1 MYSAEIRAL
10 IAQHARLPVDA
21 ATLSDDSD
29 LYEAG
34 LTSLS
39 TVNLMLALEEHF
51 DVEFL
56 DRMLGRKTF
65 GSIGALDAAIQELR
79 GPATATPR
87 LAQGGGLAAGSAA

>member
-1 MYSAEIRAL
+1 MYADQIRAL
-10 IAQHARLPVDA
+10 IAEHGRLLVDVGR
-21 ATLSDDSD
+21 LRDDSD

-39 TVNLMLALEEHF
+39 TVNLMLAIEEHF

-65 GSIGALDAAIQELR
+65 GTIGTLAAAIAELR
-79 GPATATPR
+79 GPEASSESPAP
-87 LAQGGGLAAGSAA
+87 LKAGGAAG

>member
-1 MYSAEIRAL
+1 MHSNEIRPLLAE
-10 IAQHARLPVDA
+10 HARLRIPVDE
-21 ATLSDDSD
+21 LSDDAD

-65 GSIGALDAAIQELR
+65 GSIRALSAAIAELR
-79 GPATATPR
+79 A
-87 LAQGGGLAAGSAA
+87 SA

>member
-1 MYSAEIRAL
+1 MYSQEIRDL
-10 IAQHARLPVDA
+10 IAQHARLPVDV
-21 ATLSDDSD
+21 ATLTDESD

-65 GSIGALDAAIQELR
+65 GSIRTLDAAIQELR
-79 GPATATPR
+79 GLVPAS
-87 LAQGGGLAAGSAA
+87 AAGNGGARAAGGAA